1 MSYAHT
7 HHSPYTPPPPPH
19 YYLSINQHPP
29 PKKKQSVLLVQH
41 LEDLDDILAAV
52 RRLEPPIDR
61 RSFRAAITE
70 ALGSARAMSQS
81 NVDFL
86 YHIFDR
92 YY

>member
-1 MSYAHT
+1 
-7 HHSPYTPPPPPH
+7 
-19 YYLSINQHPP
+19 
-29 PKKKQSVLLVQH
+29 VQH
-41 LEDLDDILAAV
+41 LDDLDDILAAV

-61 RSFRAAITE
+61 RAFRAAITE

-92 YY
+92 CGVVWACVCCALWACVWSGRVCCDV